1 MKASSILTAAI
12 LVGIV
17 LTMASFGRMNSAS
30 APEAI
35 PDSVYAVLEKS
46 CLACHSDNGNGL
58 AKGKVNF
65 EKWDSYTAG
74 KKADKA
80 AAISKVVTKGV
91 MPPSG
96 FRKNNPDRVPTEAD
110 IAIITAWTKQFQP

>member
-1 MKASSILTAAI
+1 MKASIILTTTI

-17 LTMASFGRMNSAS
+17 LTMASFGRMNSGS

-65 EKWDSYTAG
+65 EKWDTYSVA
-74 KKADKA
+74 KKAEKA
-80 AAISKVVTKGV
+80 SDINKVLSTSK

-96 FRKNNPDRVPTEAD
+96 FLKNNPARVPTEGD
-110 IAIITAWTKQFQP
+110 IATITAWTKQFQP

>member
-1 MKASSILTAAI
+1 MKASTILTTAI
-12 LVGIV
+12 LVGII
-17 LTMASFGRMNSAS
+17 LTMASFGRMNSGS

-46 CLACHSDNGNGL
+46 CLTCHSDNGNGL

-65 EKWDSYTAG
+65 EKWDSYSAG

-80 AAISKVVTKGV
+80 ADINKVVSRGV

-96 FRKNNPDRVPTEAD
+96 FRKNNPDLVPTEAD